1 MGLKNFLVI
10 MGIMMTTAVYA
21 EQKTVTLESPD
32 RAVKLEFFTEGS
44 VLQYRLTSQGTV
56 ILLPSAML
64 WEVDGKQLGSHVEAI
79 NVLRRYSGNQ
89 RYETRGGHSETR
101 DNHKGLVLNITEKDG
116 QTFQVEARVYPDGI
130 AFRYLSRHENSV
142 SVNDHTTFCLPEE
155 TIIWAQ
161 DNWKHYEGAYR
172 KYPLSALPGNLQAG
186 PPVTVKYP
194 SGIYSVITEGGLTDF
209 GGMSL
214 RLVNK
219 NTFESVIDGK
229 TTLQGEI
236 AIPWRVV
243 MTGDLQSLIN
253 NDIVS
258 HVSPPL
264 AASIARNK
272 AWIKPGKC
280 VWSWLAN
287 YPVTFENMKKFS
299 DWGSEL
305 GFEYNLVDEGWS
317 HWNEDGKD
325 SWQLVK
331 ELVDYSAAK
340 NVKIL
345 LWKAYPDRKGID
357 GIRTPEKRRAFF
369 EKCKALG
376 VAGLKIDFFD
386 AETQDVIKYYQE
398 TLEEAAEFGL
408 LINFHGCNKPTGAT
422 RTYPNEVSREGI
434 LGLEYGSSW
443 ADQNTVT
450 PFTRFL
456 AGHGDYTALTFDKGM
471 MGETTAAHQIATT
484 VIFTSPLLCYGG
496 APADYL
502 AHPAKE
508 MIKAIPTTWDETK
521 VIEPTEIGESVVIA
535 RRKGKE
541 WFVAAITMN
550 SLKGLSIPLAF
561 LGKKTYTCSVVKD
574 HPEEAQQVVL
584 ETRKLTGKD
593 VLSVDMK
600 KAGGF
605 VVRFVQE

>member
-1 MGLKNFLVI
+1 MNLRNLLVVI
-10 MGIMMTTAVYA
+10 GITITTVVYA
-21 EQKTVTLESPD
+21 DQKTTTLESPN
-32 RAVKLEFFTEGS
+32 RGLKLDFFTEGN
-44 VLQYRLTSQGTV
+44 VLKYRLMHQEAV
-56 ILLPSAML
+56 IILPSTML
-64 WEVDGKQLGSHVEAI
+64 WEVDGKKLGSHVEEI
-79 NVLRRYSGNQ
+79 KVSRRYSNNQ
-89 RYETRGGHSETR
+89 RYETRGGHSETTDR
-101 DNHKGLVLNITEKDG
+101 HKGILLNVTEKDG
-116 QTFQVEARVYPDGI
+116 TVFQVEARVYADGI
-130 AFRYLSRHENSV
+130 AFRYLSQHENLV
-142 SVNDHTTFCLPEE
+142 SVDDHTTFCLPEG

-172 KYPLSALPGNLQAG
+172 KYSLPALPLNLQAG

-194 SGIYSVITEGGLTDF
+194 SGIYSVITEGSLTDF

-214 RLVNK
+214 RVVNK

-229 TTLQGEI
+229 TTLQGKI
-236 AIPWRVV
+236 ATPWRVV
-243 MTGDLQSLIN
+243 MAGDLQSLVN

-272 AWIKPGKC
+272 SWIKPGKC

-305 GFEYNLVDEGWS
+305 EFEYNLVDEGWS
-317 HWNEDGKD
+317 HWNEEGKD
-325 SWQLVK
+325 PWQLVK

-357 GIRTPEKRRAFF
+357 GIQTPEKRRAFF
-369 EKCKALG
+369 EKCKAFG

-386 AETQDVIKYYQE
+386 AETQDVMKYYQE

-422 RTYPNEVSREGI
+422 RTYPNEVTREGI
-434 LGLEYGSSW
+434 LGLEYGAGW

-456 AGHGDYTALTFDKGM
+456 VGHGDYTPLTFDKGM

-502 AHPAKE
+502 AHPAKD
-508 MIKAIPTTWDETK
+508 MIKAIPTTWDETR
-521 VIEPTEIGESVVIA
+521 VIEPTEIGESVIIA

-541 WFVAAITMN
+541 WFVAAITTN
-550 SLKGLSIPLAF
+550 PQQGLTIPLSF
-561 LGKKTYTCSVVKD
+561 LGKKTYVCSIVKD
-574 HPEEAQQVVL
+574 HPDEAQQVVL
-584 ETRKLTGKD
+584 ETRKLTAKD

-605 VVRFVQE
+605 VARIVQE